1 MFVLLGVQ
9 LALALAGVAA
19 LVGLGNAMSGHAVPF
34 AHDDVP
40 MLFPAMA
47 VVVLGVPALLLAA
60 RNHRALSRTLA
71 FAPYPVAVALMLWG
85 WL

>member
-1 MFVLLGVQ
+1 M
-9 LALALAGVAA
+9 
-19 LVGLGNAMSGHAVPF
+19 PF
-34 AHDDVP
+34 ANDDVP
-40 MLFPAMA
+40 MLFPAIA

-71 FAPYPVAVALMLWG
+71 FAPYPVAVALMLWA